1 MNFDQITSEL
11 QLIGCSIVKLQINN
25 TSAYIPE
32 GVERQ
37 LGLDISE
44 PELFKENQMRYS
56 SLDITVI
63 VRFLQNTDEIFSMKV
78 TAEGMFATPTSVE
91 KAQFIQL
98 VKVNGATALYGILR
112 GKIESITAAVFDDGK
127 ITLPFV
133 NIYDY
138 YHNKAS
144 KQ

>member
-11 QLIGCSIVKLQINN
+11 QLIGCAIEKLQISN
-25 TSAYIPE
+25 TFAAIPE
-32 GVERQ
+32 DIERQ
-37 LGLDISE
+37 LGLEISE
-44 PELFKENQMRYS
+44 PELIEENQMRCA

-63 VRFLQNTDEIFSMKV
+63 VRFLQNSDEIFSMEIV
-78 TAEGMFATPTSVE
+78 AEGMFAAPFSVE
-91 KAQFIQL
+91 ESSFIQL
-98 VKVNGATALYGILR
+98 VKINGATALYGILR
-112 GKIESITAAVFDDGK
+112 GKIESITAAVFDEGK

-138 YHNKAS
+138 YQDKVS